1 MQALN
6 ALKSRL
12 LDLAIRGKLVPQI
25 DGENEVEQIG
35 KAPKENPFE
44 IPKKWKWV
52 RLDDIAPYGKCER
65 IEACSFDRDT
75 WLLNLEDIE
84 KDTGRLLQ
92 KNKIIK
98 NQGAKY
104 LFNKGDVLYSRLRP
118 YLNKVLVADEDGVCT
133 TEIIPLKPKENTLS
147 GSYLSFFL
155 KSQYFVQYAVSQSY
169 GVKMP
174 RVGTA
179 TAKNALVALPPL
191 DEQKRIV
198 EKLESLFAKIDTI
211 QKSIDEVSQLGA
223 SLEKQLLQSSISG
236 KLVPQLDEEPEAK
249 QIGQA
254 PEEVPFEIPGKWKWG
269 RLSDYGNIVGGG
281 TPSTSVSNYW
291 DGEISWIT
299 PADLG
304 KIKSPWI
311 DRGAKSI
318 TKLGLENS
326 SAKKMPAGSIVYSSR
341 APIGRVAIAKNELC
355 TSQGCKSFVPDPN
368 LVDSKYAYYVLKALT
383 PEIIARASGTTFK
396 EISGKQFGKTLIP
409 VPPLREQQR
418 IVAKLDKLML
428 EIQKL
433 Q

>member
-236 KLVPQLDEEPEAK
+236 KLVPQLDEESEAK

-254 PEEVPFEIPGKWKWG
+254 PEETPFDIPKKWKWVA
-269 RLSDYGNIVGGG
+269 LGNLIKKSYGGG
-281 TPSTSVSNYW
+281 TPSRSNPNFWNGDIPWASVKDLSGNFLCSTKESITS
-291 DGEISWIT
+291 DGAENSATNIVPVNNVIVCSRM
-299 PADLG
+299 ALG
-304 KIKSPWI
+304 KIVVNKI
-311 DRGAKSI
+311 
-318 TKLGLENS
+318 E
-326 SAKKMPAGSIVYSSR
+326 
-341 APIGRVAIAKNELC
+341 VAINQDLKVLEL
-355 TSQGCKSFVPDPN
+355 DEE
-368 LVDSKYAYYVLKALT
+368 LVTKEFFITFYKTINFA
-383 PEIIARASGTTFK
+383 EISSGTTVKGIDFK
-396 EISGKQFGKTLIP
+396 KFKNLP
-409 VPPLREQQR
+409 FPLPPLNEQKR
-418 IVAKLDKLML
+418 IVEKLDKLML

-433 Q
+433 K

>member
-223 SLEKQLLQSSISG
+223 SLEKQLLQSSI
-236 KLVPQLDEEPEAK
+236 
-249 QIGQA
+249 
-254 PEEVPFEIPGKWKWG
+254 
-269 RLSDYGNIVGGG
+269 
-281 TPSTSVSNYW
+281 T
-291 DGEISWIT
+291 
-299 PADLG
+299 
-304 KIKSPWI
+304 
-311 DRGAKSI
+311 
-318 TKLGLENS
+318 
-326 SAKKMPAGSIVYSSR
+326 
-341 APIGRVAIAKNELC
+341 
-355 TSQGCKSFVPDPN
+355 
-368 LVDSKYAYYVLKALT
+368 
-383 PEIIARASGTTFK
+383 
-396 EISGKQFGKTLIP
+396 
-409 VPPLREQQR
+409 
-418 IVAKLDKLML
+418 
-428 EIQKL
+428 
-433 Q
+433 